1 VTFKVAV
8 IFLFVYF
15 VRPQDW
21 VPGLSGFNIVRPI
34 MALGLIS
41 LFIREPRITR
51 KEFFST
57 PIDYLLVV
65 FLLYIAFTAE
75 DFVGTVKE
83 LFPFFAFYFVT
94 KLALT
99 DSTKLARYLGYW
111 LFCLVLIAIAGL
123 LTNAGVDFTHASDRI
138 AKFNNRLVVNTW
150 LLNNPNS
157 LGHAVILGLPLSY
170 LLLWW
175 KRHPGAK
182 LLAIGCSALAFQ
194 CAYYTES
201 KGAFLVGAATL
212 VASFTFGRP
221 IFFQIIIFVI
231 AGTIGVGGLMF
242 LPRMT
247 EMNNLR
253 ADEGV
258 LGRLMA
264 WEAAKTAYENN
275 PTGVGWKQFIAVLK
289 WEGETLT
296 KATHSSFV
304 KVGAD
309 LGRPGLFLYLC
320 MLCCGLRALFQ
331 YKGLDE
337 DAERCRRSIF
347 LLVASIFASGWLI
360 DHPYHTEYFLIL
372 AAASAYMHLSLR
384 LREPASAP
392 ELDEAATTAPQTQPL
407 LQITANL
414 SNSPATVGNALQ
426 AETDERFVPGLQPPR
441 KETTSNRK
449 SFWQRYSII
458 IDLLLG
464 YVALKAVLWFW
475 SYILETL

>member
-41 LFIREPRITR
+41 LFIREPKITR

-75 DFVGTVKE
+75 DFVETVKE
-83 LFPFFAFYFVT
+83 LFPYFAFYFVT

-111 LFCLVLIAIAGL
+111 LCCLILIAIAGL
-123 LTNAGVDFTHASDRI
+123 LTKAGIDFTHASDRI

-157 LGHAVILGLPLSY
+157 LGHAVVLALPLSY

-175 KRHPGAK
+175 KRHPAAK
-182 LLAIGCSALAFQ
+182 LLAIGCAAIAFQ

-201 KGAFLVGAATL
+201 KGAFLVGAATI
-212 VASFTFGRP
+212 VAAFTFGRP
-221 IFFQIIIFVI
+221 IFFQIIIFVM

-337 DAERCRRSIF
+337 NAERCRRSIF

-384 LREPASAP
+384 LREPETAT
-392 ELDEAATTAPQTQPL
+392 ELAEISPPPLQAQPV
-407 LQITANL
+407 LQLSANL
-414 SNSPATVGNALQ
+414 ATPHPAEGGALPF
-426 AETDERFVPGLQPPR
+426 ERKERFVPGLQPPK
-441 KETTSNRK
+441 KEETSNRK
-449 SFWQRYSII
+449 PFWRRYSLI
-458 IDLLLG
+458 IDLILG
-464 YVALKAVLWFW
+464 YLALRAVLWFW